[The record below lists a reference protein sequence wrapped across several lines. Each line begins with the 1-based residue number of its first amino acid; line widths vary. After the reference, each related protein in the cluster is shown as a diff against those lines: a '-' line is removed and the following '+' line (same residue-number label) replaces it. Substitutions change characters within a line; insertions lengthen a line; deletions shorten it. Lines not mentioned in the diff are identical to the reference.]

1 MLVDILISESG
12 VLYKDIKNLSERVK
26 ENPFISPYDF
36 ALFILPSDYNP
47 TVAAEYLNTFFG
59 EKPFLAFYSTFVAS
73 NDFFTDKGLVGVF
86 LKGFKKSPCCILETF
101 DNLQS
106 LENYLKSQ
114 PNKVHVVFIPYPLK
128 EFGKKLRFFEGLEGY
143 DATVSG
149 LITGGADYR
158 RSYPLLTNG
167 GMVEDGRVA
176 VLTFEG
182 VQGCLASAINFK
194 KIGPPFDFTA
204 EDIHCLKTIDGSDAV
219 TFFSE
224 ILKKDKKQLDHETM
238 VGFPMLIK
246 TEGNEY
252 RKLIRFPKEVENG
265 RLIFWSNLPPRGQ
278 FHFIYLLPDRKKIKS
293 LLKRKCHEFY
303 PYCDFVL
310 LFYCIGKSIFVDP
323 KEDIEFLRKKL
334 SVPFLVIGSYGELY
348 TQNRKLYVL
357 NATTTFLLLKE
368 EKEEKKDD

>member
-1 MLVDILISESG
+1 MLVDVLISESG
-12 VLYKDIKNLSERVK
+12 VLYRDIINLAREVR
-26 ENPFISPYDF
+26 ENPLLSSYDF
-36 ALFILPSDYNP
+36 ALFVLPSDYSP
-47 TVAAEYLNTFFG
+47 AVADRYLKTFFG
-59 EKPFLAFYSTFVAS
+59 EKPYLALYSTFVAS
-73 NDFFTDKGLVGVF
+73 NDFFTENGVVGIF
-86 LKGFKKSPCCILETF
+86 LKGLKNSPCCGLKIF
-101 DNLQS
+101 DNPKG
-106 LENYLKSQ
+106 LEDYIKGQ
-114 PNKVHVVFIPYPLK
+114 PDRVHVIFIPYPLR
-128 EFGKKLRFFEGLEGY
+128 EFGKKFRFFEGLEGY

-149 LITGGADYR
+149 LVTGGSDYR
-158 RSYPLLTNG
+158 KRYPLLSNE

-182 VQGCLASAINFK
+182 VDGCLASAINFK

-219 TFFSE
+219 SFFSE

-246 TEGNEY
+246 TEGDEY

-278 FHFIYLLPDRKKIKS
+278 FHFVYLLPDRKKIKS
-293 LLKRKCHEFY
+293 LLKKKCQGFY
-303 PYCDFVL
+303 PYCDFAL
-310 LFYCIGKSIFVDP
+310 FFYCVGKSIFVDP

-357 NATTTFLLLKE
+357 NGTTTFLLLKE
-368 EKEEKKDD
+368 GKKDD